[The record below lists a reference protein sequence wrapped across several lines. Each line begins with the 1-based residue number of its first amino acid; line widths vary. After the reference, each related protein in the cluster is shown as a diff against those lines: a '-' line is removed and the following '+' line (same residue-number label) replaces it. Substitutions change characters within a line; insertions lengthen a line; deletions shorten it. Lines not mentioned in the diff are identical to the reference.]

1 MLDNGAGVEIMD
13 RNQALLFE
21 IVLDAAMRIEAAVW
35 NIEIAAHKTRNF
47 NAFTL
52 YFLIMNA
59 VVADVNIGGNEDLTS
74 IGRIC
79 KNFLIAGHTG
89 IEADFTGGGAD
100 FSGGFTAK
108 YGAIFEK
115 EECVC
120 HGCYL
125 GRKSRTKTRDF
136 SREINF
142 CVHALGFDD
151 IPPLKSSACFFQHT
165 ILLLN
170 KIFYHMKKLIFCL
183 LAGLWLLSSCK
194 LPGLQ
199 SIEVVPPKARP
210 GDQVLIQNLKGLRSE
225 KGLEVRFGSTGAAV
239 VGSPDS
245 IGLRV
250 LVPNIQS
257 GKTRIQVLFGGK
269 EIGATEM
276 EILAAPALQMVLEMS
291 AEGKIQTL
299 SKQPYSGGYDQ
310 GFAHASRQLSY
321 DILNAAGQILFSA
334 SIPYPATEQKEVF
347 EDPKEGQIRRSDEKL
362 KTAVFPLKIPNIE
375 GAASIRLYDAAGD
388 LTKSADRSKRKLLQ
402 EITLR

>member
-1 MLDNGAGVEIMD
+1 MLHDGAGVEIMD

-21 IVLDAAMRIEAAVW
+21 IVLNAAVRIEATKR
-35 NIEIAAHKTRNF
+35 NIEIAANKTCDF
-47 NAFTL
+47 DAFTL
-52 YFLIMNA
+52 HFLIVNA
-59 VVADVNIGGNEDLTS
+59 VVTNVNIGGNEDLTS
-74 IGRIC
+74 VGRIC
-79 KNFLIAGHTG
+79 KNFLVTGHTG
-89 IEADFTGGGAD
+89 IEADFASGGAD
-100 FSGGFTAK
+100 FTGGFTAK
-108 YGAIFEK
+108 YGAIFEE

-136 SREINF
+136 SRKINF

-170 KIFYHMKKLIFCL
+170 KIFCHMKKLIFCL
-183 LAGLWLLSSCK
+183 LAGLWLLSCK

-225 KGLEVRFGSTGAAV
+225 KGLEVRFGSAGAAV
-239 VGSPDS
+239 VGRPDS

-257 GKTRIQVLFGGK
+257 GKTRIQVFYGGK

-276 EILAAPALQMVLEMS
+276 EIMDAPALQMVLEMS
-291 AEGKIQTL
+291 AEGKIKTL

-347 EDPKEGQIRRSDEKL
+347 EDPKEGQIRRTDETL

-375 GAASIRLYDAAGD
+375 GAVSIRLYDAAGD
-388 LTKSADRSKRKLLQ
+388 LTKSSDRSKRKLLQ

>member
-1 MLDNGAGVEIMD
+1 
-13 RNQALLFE
+13 
-21 IVLDAAMRIEAAVW
+21 
-35 NIEIAAHKTRNF
+35 
-47 NAFTL
+47 
-52 YFLIMNA
+52 
-59 VVADVNIGGNEDLTS
+59 
-74 IGRIC
+74 
-79 KNFLIAGHTG
+79 
-89 IEADFTGGGAD
+89 
-100 FSGGFTAK
+100 
-108 YGAIFEK
+108 
-115 EECVC
+115 
-120 HGCYL
+120 
-125 GRKSRTKTRDF
+125 
-136 SREINF
+136 
-142 CVHALGFDD
+142 
-151 IPPLKSSACFFQHT
+151 
-165 ILLLN
+165 
-170 KIFYHMKKLIFCL
+170 MKKLIFCL

-257 GKTRIQVLFGGK
+257 GKTRIQVLYGGK